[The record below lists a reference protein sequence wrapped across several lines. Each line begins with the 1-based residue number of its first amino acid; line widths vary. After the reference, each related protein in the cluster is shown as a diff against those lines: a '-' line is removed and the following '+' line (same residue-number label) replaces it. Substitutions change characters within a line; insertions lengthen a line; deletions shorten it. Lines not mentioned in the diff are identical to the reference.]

1 VNIGNPD
8 NEASIRELAEML
20 VRLFDEHPLR
30 SKFPPFVG
38 LRQIESRAYYGKG
51 YQDVKHRRPS
61 IKNAKKLVGWK
72 PVVPQ
77 EDSVRETLDYFLRQ
91 AVEEG
96 DF

>member
-1 VNIGNPD
+1 VNIGNPE

-30 SKFPPFVG
+30 DRFPPFVG
-38 LRQIESRAYYGKG
+38 MREVESRAYYGKG
-51 YQDVKHRRPS
+51 YQDVRHRRPS
-61 IKNAKKLVGWK
+61 IRNAKRLVGWE
-72 PVVPQ
+72 PVVPH
-77 EDSVRETLDYFLRQ
+77 EESVAKTLDYFLRQ